1 MLRKFFYL
9 IKKCVLMMIKTLK
22 ICFFIFSILH
32 ISNLQ
37 SQDKIVDSLI
47 GKWEFKIDI
56 KDVIKNSDELTGFEK
71 LAART
76 FSGVIEKALD
86 KTQILFDFKQD
97 KTVAIIVTKDERTE
111 SRVVFSWEI
120 DEKGYLILDEIY
132 DQSEVRLG
140 DTVYWSFSDDKLI
153 PYNSKAK
160 VNEGILL
167 IKVE

>member
-1 MLRKFFYL
+1 MRVFFL
-9 IKKCVLMMIKTLK
+9 ILSFLTIYN
-22 ICFFIFSILH
+22 SH
-32 ISNLQ
+32 SQENLE
-37 SQDKIVDSLI
+37 SSLI
-47 GKWEFKIDI
+47 GDWEFKLDI

-86 KTQILFDFKQD
+86 KTKILFDFKKD
-97 KTVAIIVTKDERTE
+97 NTAAITVITSERTQ

-120 DEKGYLILDEIY
+120 NENGYLVLDEIY
-132 DQSEVRLG
+132 DQSEIRLG